1 LTKLEDANANLVTKN
16 KLTKNG
22 YKLLLSSLGNQFVV
36 GTKGAACT
44 G

>member
-1 LTKLEDANANLVTKN
+1 LTKLEDANAKLVSTN
-16 KLTKNG
+16 KLTKTG